1 MTMKVQTNLRDEV
14 VTRLTTCLATGETIA
29 GFVAAAVKR
38 EIARRERGGKVEV
51 EARRGGRPKKV
62 ESE

>member
-1 MTMKVQTNLRDEV
+1 MKAQTNLRDDEV
-14 VTRLTTCLATGETIA
+14 ARLKQCLATGETIA

-51 EARRGGRPKKV
+51 ESRRGGRPKSV
-62 ESE
+62 EPE

>member
-1 MTMKVQTNLRDEV
+1 MKVQTNLRDDEV
-14 VTRLTTCLATGETIA
+14 ARLTKCLAAEETIS
-29 GFVAAAVKR
+29 GFVAASVKR

-51 EARRGGRPKKV
+51 EARLGGRPKKV

>member
-1 MTMKVQTNLRDEV
+1 MKVQTNLRDDEV
-14 VTRLTTCLATGETIA
+14 ARLAKFLATGETVA
-29 GFVAAAVKR
+29 GFVAASVKR